1 MKRSYQVRSI
11 SLSVLFTILGIVII
25 VQILRIQNSPEAT
38 VFLQQG
44 TRYSGRYETFF
55 PERGQVYDRNGHL
68 LAGNR
73 TVYEIGVSLAD
84 VQNAHTIALT
94 LSVTLGLNYDKTLD
108 AINNPPDGL
117 VYLVLDDFV
126 PSDQALELKSLKKQL
141 DDQYRTSGD
150 ASLAGL
156 DFKAHLQ
163 RSYPENAL
171 ASNVLGFV
179 NREGHGYYGVEEKY
193 NDLLAGVPVTVWVPE
208 DPNRAGE
215 LPDIPK
221 GADLIL
227 TIDREIQ
234 AMVED
239 ELQKGLA
246 DTGSQS
252 GTIVVMDPHSGE
264 ILAMASTP
272 QMDPNE
278 FWQYSEIYQNA
289 SEFNRAVSVQY
300 EPGSVFK
307 ILTMAAAID
316 AGTVAPTTSYLDTG
330 YYEIAGSYIY
340 NWDQGAWGPQ
350 DMIGCLEHSLNVCL
364 ARVATLMGSDRF
376 YTYMQRFGI
385 GHKTGIDL
393 AMEADGRLKKPS
405 DNDWYQIDLGTNSFG
420 QGVAVTPI
428 QMITAATAL
437 ANDGKMA
444 YPHVLYGMVSN
455 NHQYNT
461 PPQTLGT
468 PISPQTARTVS
479 EMLAL
484 GLERGSSVAQVEGYR
499 IAGKTGT
506 AQIPGPNGL
515 YDPNQTNASF
525 IGWGPVDDPKFLVFV
540 WLEKPT
546 SSSWASFVASPV
558 FHNVVGRLV
567 VLMGIP
573 PDDVRHQLQLNGQ

>member
-1 MKRSYQVRSI
+1 MKKSYQVRSL
-11 SLSVLFTILGIVII
+11 SLAVLFAILGIVIV
-25 VQILRIQNSPEAT
+25 VQVVRIQNSPEAA
-38 VFLQQG
+38 VFLKQG
-44 TRYSGRYETFF
+44 TRYSGQYQTLF
-55 PERGQVYDRNGHL
+55 PERGQIYDRNGHL
-68 LAGNR
+68 LAGNL
-73 TVYEIGVSLAD
+73 TVYEVGVSLAD
-84 VQNAHTIALT
+84 AQNAHSIALA

-108 AINNPPDGL
+108 SINNPPDGL

-126 PSDQALELKSLKKQL
+126 PSDKARQLQDLKKQL

-156 DFKAHLQ
+156 NFRAHLQ
-163 RSYPENAL
+163 RSYPENTL

-215 LPDIPK
+215 RPNIPK
-221 GADLIL
+221 GTNLIL
-227 TIDREIQ
+227 TINREIQ
-234 AMVED
+234 AMVEA
-239 ELQKGLA
+239 ELQKGIA
-246 DTGSQS
+246 DTGAQS
-252 GTIVVMDPHSGE
+252 GTIVVMDPHNGE
-264 ILAMASTP
+264 ILAMSSTP
-272 QMDPNE
+272 QMNPNE
-278 FWQYSEIYQNA
+278 FWRYSEIYQNA

-300 EPGSVFK
+300 EPGSVSK

-316 AGTVAPTTSYLDTG
+316 TGMVAPGTTYLDTG
-330 YYEIAGSYIY
+330 YFEIGGSYIY

-350 DMIGCLEHSLNVCL
+350 DMIGCLEHSLNVCM
-364 ARVATLMGSDRF
+364 ARIASLMGKDAF

-393 AMEADGRLKKPS
+393 AMEADGRLKKPTDS
-405 DNDWYQIDLGTNSFG
+405 DWYEIDLGTNSFG

-428 QMITAATAL
+428 QLMTAATAL
-437 ANDGKMA
+437 ANGGKMS

-455 NHQYNT
+455 GHQYDT
-461 PPQTLGT
+461 PAQTLGT

-479 EMLAL
+479 QMLAL
-484 GLERGSSVAQVEGYR
+484 GLERGQSVAQVEGYR

-515 YDPNQTNASF
+515 YDPSQTNASF

-546 SSSWASFVASPV
+546 SSSWAAFVASPV
-558 FHNVVGRLV
+558 FHDVVEKLV

-573 PDDVRHQLQLNGQ
+573 PDDIRHQLNGQ